1 MCGAAPASVRKTAA
15 PFSHARVL
23 DIRPAAGGRG
33 RELGFCRRAGGL
45 RERERTLFCIP
56 SCFHSAPFDRDIPS
70 VRVRHSHA
78 QSSARHSLSLSV
90 SPSFLWHSPLPI
102 LRLVTV
108 SRKGLSPRLTSPSFL
123 PCSLGGVSSFF
134 SSPKNLLKTF
144 SLQAGGG
151 PPPPSASV
159 RPPSPL
165 CLLSRCPEPLLLFF
179 RRRPAPLHIN

>member
-23 DIRPAAGGRG
+23 DIRPAAGGRRG
-33 RELGFCRRAGGL
+33 RELGLCRLAGGL

-70 VRVRHSHA
+70 ASVTRTHS
-78 QSSARHSLSLSV
+78 SSARHSLSLSV

-151 PPPPSASV
+151 PLLLRL
-159 RPPSPL
+159 RPPSPF

-179 RRRPAPLHIN
+179 RRRRPAPLHIN